1 MRNFLGV
8 RAKHKKYGVLAL
20 SVLLGLSVCS
30 SVFAAEQ
37 TGTTFNKGRIDGKP
51 ALFASSSDFKKY
63 NVWDSTTKTYT
74 FTKDSVLNVRS
85 ITGEAKPIN
94 VSAPGVT
101 LTLNSKDEYGIQSYC
116 GRSYKADH
124 NHKKVYDVNITA
136 KKIVINVDQTT
147 SSGGGKETFGIVC
160 GSDNTKYNI
169 PHSTVTVNG
178 DVDITVK
185 NKYYKD
191 PDATGE
197 VDPTFTNGIATV
209 HHGSVVVNGDA
220 KIHVRVPE
228 QAQESPN
235 RPPKFLS
242 HYYVN
247 GIFAGLN
254 YDEKKPGSKVTVSGD
269 VDIDVDGTGVHAGA
283 RSLITIG
290 GGGTIRTQKD
300 TPLPH
305 FALNAEEGTIHMN
318 VVRDSAGNVTS
329 AGTRTTKVYGN
340 IALLSREDG
349 KTTPG
354 NAPTTINLGL
364 TTADSV
370 LHGVVLDDF
379 KENDQTYKP
388 EKQAVREKTGLNLYL
403 QNGATWHNSSWG
415 TMLPARKWGGLTHD
429 FTGSKLRSLIG
440 GETPEKAGTIHQ
452 EDDRPISIE
461 NYSGYTNIMYKHDAA
476 NPSSIIGG
484 NIVIKKAAAN
494 SGITLRT
501 DNTGLNTDSKNPE
514 ERGKVDATL
523 GALAQKLYY
532 TAYQNGE
539 RNLKGQVEIA
549 EGLTSSSASLR
560 LEDVNYD
567 AATGQGKFIP
577 SAVTYGANETAI
589 MRGTKT
595 GLLAGA
601 LLWSGNNN
609 DLQRRMGELRLKS
622 TERGAWVKYFGGKS
636 SIEQPNIDM
645 NLTRHTVQVGYDRDV
660 RDWTVG
666 AAFDYGKMSA
676 NYTGGHADG
685 RMGSLALYGAQQRK
699 DGSYLDLIAH
709 IGRMHGNYTVSNSA
723 ATLSGT
729 EKAWGTSLSAEYG
742 KRIPQHGGF
751 YIEPSA
757 ELTFGRL
764 QDFDTVARGGGN
776 TLNVHQDAFNSVI
789 GRLNIGIGQET
800 KKSNLFARLGLSHE
814 FAGSFDT
821 QYQEEGYAPKTT
833 HVSLKET
840 WLSMELGGSVQLSD
854 SSYVYANYTR
864 TLNSDLNKQWRM
876 DAGVRFN
883 F

>member
-8 RAKHKKYGVLAL
+8 RMTHKKYGALTL

-37 TGTTFNKGRIDGKP
+37 TKTVFKDQINGTVYY
-51 ALFASSSDFKKY
+51 SSEYKRA
-63 NVWDSTTKTYT
+63 NVWDSASKTYK
-74 FTKDSVLNVRS
+74 FTKDSTINAKS
-85 ITGEAKPIN
+85 ITGASPIN
-94 VSAPGVT
+94 ISAPEVT
-101 LTLNSKDEYGIQSYC
+101 LTLNSKDQYGIQSYC
-116 GRSYKADH
+116 ERGFKADH
-124 NHKKVYDVNITA
+124 NYKKTNDITITA
-136 KKIVINVDQTT
+136 KKVVINVDQIAK
-147 SSGGGKETFGIVC
+147 SGSGKETFGIVC
-160 GSDNTKYNI
+160 GSDNTKYNV

-185 NKYYKD
+185 NKYYKA
-191 PDATGE
+191 PNGSGE
-197 VDPTFTNGIATV
+197 QDPTFTNGIATV
-209 HHGSVVVNGDA
+209 HHGNVVINGNA
-220 KIHVRVPE
+220 KVYVRVPE
-228 QAQESPN
+228 QDSPN

-254 YDEKKPGSKVTVSGD
+254 YDEDKPGSTVTIGGD
-269 VDIDVDGTGVHAGA
+269 VDVDVDGTGVHAGA

-290 GGGTIRTQKD
+290 GGGTIRTKQD

-318 VVRDSAGNVTS
+318 VVRDSAGNVTG

-340 IALLSREDG
+340 IALISREDG

-379 KENDQTYKP
+379 KEKDPTYKP

-403 QNGATWHNSSWG
+403 QNGATWHNSKWG
-415 TMLPARKWGGLTHD
+415 TLLTGKWGGRTHD
-429 FTGSKLRSLIG
+429 FTGSKLRALIG

-452 EDDRPISIE
+452 EDDHPISIE
-461 NYSGYTNIMYKHDAA
+461 NYSGYTNLMYKHDAA

-484 NIVIKKAAAN
+484 DIVIKKAAPN

-501 DNTGLNTDSKNPE
+501 DNAGLNPGSKNPE
-514 ERGKVDATL
+514 ERGKVEATL

-539 RNLKGQVEIA
+539 RNLKGQVGIA
-549 EGLTSSSASLR
+549 EGLTTSAATLR

-567 AATGQGKFIP
+567 AATGQGKFTP

-595 GLLAGA
+595 GLLTGA

-609 DLQRRMGELRLKS
+609 DLQRRMGELRLGS
-622 TERGAWVKYFGGKS
+622 TERGTWVKYFGGKS
-636 SIEQPNIDM
+636 SIDQPNIDM
-645 NLTRHTVQVGYDRDV
+645 DLTRHTVQVGYDRDV

-676 NYTGGHADG
+676 NYSGGHADG

-709 IGRMHGNYTVSNSA
+709 IGRMHGNYTASNTA
-723 ATLSGT
+723 VTLSGSQ
-729 EKAWGTSLSAEYG
+729 KAWGTSLSAEYG

-764 QDFDTVARGGGN
+764 QGFDTVARGDGN
-776 TLNVHQDAFNSVI
+776 TLNIHQDAFNSVV

-814 FAGSFDT
+814 FAGGFDT
-821 QYQEEGYAPKTT
+821 QYHEEGYAPKAT

-840 WLSMELGGSVQLSD
+840 WLNMELGGSVRLSD

-876 DAGVRFN
+876 DAGVRFS

>member
-8 RAKHKKYGVLAL
+8 RMTHKKYGALTL

-30 SVFAAEQ
+30 SAFAAEQ
-37 TGTTFNKGRIDGKP
+37 TKTVFKDQITGTVYFGSEYRK
-51 ALFASSSDFKKY
+51 A
-63 NVWDSTTKTYT
+63 NVWDSASKTYK
-74 FTKDSVLNVRS
+74 FTKDSTINAKS
-85 ITGEAKPIN
+85 ITGASPIN
-94 VSAPGVT
+94 ISAPGVT
-101 LTLNSKDEYGIQSYC
+101 LTLNSKDQYGIQSYC
-116 GRSYKADH
+116 ERGFKADH
-124 NHKKVYDVNITA
+124 NYKKTNDITITA
-136 KKIVINVDQTT
+136 KKVVINVDQIAK
-147 SSGGGKETFGIVC
+147 SGSGKETFGIVC
-160 GSDNTKYNI
+160 GSDNTKYNV

-185 NKYYKD
+185 NKYYKA
-191 PDATGE
+191 PNGSGE
-197 VDPTFTNGIATV
+197 QDPTFTNGIATV
-209 HHGSVVVNGDA
+209 HHGNIVVNGNA
-220 KIHVRVPE
+220 KVHVRVPE
-228 QAQESPN
+228 QEQDSPN

-254 YDEKKPGSKVTVSGD
+254 YDEDKPGSTVTIGGD
-269 VDIDVDGTGVHAGA
+269 VDVDVDGTGVHAGA

-290 GGGTIRTQKD
+290 GGGTIRTKQD

-318 VVRDSAGNVTS
+318 VVRDSAGNVTG

-340 IALLSREDG
+340 IALISREDG

-379 KENDQTYKP
+379 KENDPTYKP

-403 QNGATWHNSSWG
+403 QNGATWHNSKWG
-415 TMLPARKWGGLTHD
+415 TLPTGNWGGRTHD
-429 FTGSKLRSLIG
+429 FTGSKLRALIG

-452 EDDRPISIE
+452 EDDHPISIE
-461 NYSGYTNIMYKHDAA
+461 NYSGYTNLMYKHDAA

-484 NIVIKKAAAN
+484 DIVIKKAAPN

-501 DNTGLNTDSKNPE
+501 DNAGLNPGSKNPE
-514 ERGKVDATL
+514 ERGKVEATL

-539 RNLKGQVEIA
+539 RNLKGQVGIA
-549 EGLTSSSASLR
+549 EGLTTSAATLR

-567 AATGQGKFIP
+567 AATGQGKFTP

-595 GLLAGA
+595 GLLTGA

-609 DLQRRMGELRLKS
+609 DLQRRMGELRLGS

-636 SIEQPNIDM
+636 SIDQPNIDM
-645 NLTRHTVQVGYDRDV
+645 DLTRHTVQVGYDRDV

-676 NYTGGHADG
+676 NYSGGHADG

-723 ATLSGT
+723 TTLSGT

-764 QDFDTVARGGGN
+764 QGFDTVARGDGN
-776 TLNVHQDAFNSVI
+776 TLNIHQDAFNSVV

-814 FAGSFDT
+814 FAGGFDT
-821 QYQEEGYAPKTT
+821 QYHEEGYAPKAT

-840 WLSMELGGSVQLSD
+840 WLSMELGGSVRLSD

-876 DAGVRFN
+876 DAGVRFS

>member
-8 RAKHKKYGVLAL
+8 RAKHKKYGALAL

-30 SVFAAEQ
+30 SAFAQEQ
-37 TGTTFNKGRIDGKP
+37 TGTTFNKGRIDGR
-51 ALFASSSDFKKY
+51 LDFSSDFRKNK
-63 NVWDSTTKTYT
+63 VWDSSSKTYI
-74 FTKDSVLNVRS
+74 FTKDSELNVKS
-85 ITGEAKPIN
+85 ITGESNPIN

-116 GRSYKADH
+116 GRHFKADH
-124 NHKKVYDVNITA
+124 NYKKVNDITITA
-136 KKIVINVDQTT
+136 KKVVINIDHTAT
-147 SSGGGKETFGIVC
+147 SGAGKETFGIVSA
-160 GSDNTKYNI
+160 SDQAKN
-169 PHSTVTVNG
+169 STVAVNG
-178 DVDITVK
+178 DVDVAVK
-185 NKYYKD
+185 NKYYKA
-191 PDATGE
+191 PDGTGE

-209 HHGSVVVNGDA
+209 HHGSVVISGNA

-228 QAQESPN
+228 QMQESPN

-254 YDEKKPGSKVTVSGD
+254 YDADKPGSTVTVGGD

-300 TPLPH
+300 SPLPH

-318 VVRDSAGNVTS
+318 VVRDSTGKVTG

-340 IALLSREDG
+340 IALIDREESAS
-349 KTTPG
+349 TPG

-379 KENDQTYKP
+379 KEHGKNEP
-388 EKQAVREKTGLNLYL
+388 AKQAIREKTGLNLYL
-403 QNGATWHNSSWG
+403 QNGATWHNSSWSTLPSG
-415 TMLPARKWGGLTHD
+415 TWRGVTHD

-440 GETPEKAGTIHQ
+440 GESPERAGIIHQ
-452 EDDRPISIE
+452 EDDHPISIE

-476 NPSSIIGG
+476 SPSSIIGG

-523 GALAQKLYY
+523 SALAQKLYY

-539 RNLKGQVEIA
+539 RNLKGEVEIA

-709 IGRMHGNYTVSNSA
+709 IGRMHGNYTVSNAA

-764 QDFDTVARGGGN
+764 QGFDTVARGGGN

>member
-8 RAKHKKYGVLAL
+8 RMTHKKYGALTL

-30 SVFAAEQ
+30 SAFAAEQ
-37 TGTTFNKGRIDGKP
+37 TKTVFKDQINGTVYY
-51 ALFASSSDFKKY
+51 SSEYKRA
-63 NVWDSTTKTYT
+63 NVWDSASKTYK
-74 FTKDSVLNVRS
+74 FTKDSTINAKS
-85 ITGEAKPIN
+85 ITGASPIN
-94 VSAPGVT
+94 ISAPEVT
-101 LTLNSKDEYGIQSYC
+101 LTLNSKDQYGIQSYC
-116 GRSYKADH
+116 ERGFKADH
-124 NHKKVYDVNITA
+124 NYKKTNDITITA
-136 KKIVINVDQTT
+136 KKVVINVDQIAK
-147 SSGGGKETFGIVC
+147 SGSGKETFGIVC
-160 GSDNTKYNI
+160 GSDNTKYNV

-185 NKYYKD
+185 NKYYK
-191 PDATGE
+191 ATNGSGE
-197 VDPTFTNGIATV
+197 QDPTFTNGIATV
-209 HHGSVVVNGDA
+209 HHGNIVVNGNA
-220 KIHVRVPE
+220 KVHVRVPE
-228 QAQESPN
+228 QEQDSPN

-254 YDEKKPGSKVTVSGD
+254 YDEDKPGSTVTIGGD
-269 VDIDVDGTGVHAGA
+269 VDVDVDGTGVHAGA

-290 GGGTIRTQKD
+290 GGGTIRTKQD

-318 VVRDSAGNVTS
+318 VVRDSAGNVTG

-340 IALLSREDG
+340 IALISREDG

-379 KENDQTYKP
+379 KEKDTTYKP

-403 QNGATWHNSSWG
+403 QNGATWHNSKWG
-415 TMLPARKWGGLTHD
+415 TLLTGKWGGRTHD
-429 FTGSKLRSLIG
+429 FTGSKLRALIG

-461 NYSGYTNIMYKHDAA
+461 NYSGYTNLMYKHDAA

-484 NIVIKKAAAN
+484 DIVIKKAAPN

-501 DNTGLNTDSKNPE
+501 DNAGLDPGSKNPE
-514 ERGKVDATL
+514 ERGKVEATL

-539 RNLKGQVEIA
+539 RNLKGQVGIA
-549 EGLTSSSASLR
+549 EGLTTSAATLR

-567 AATGQGKFIP
+567 AATGQGKFTP
-577 SAVTYGANETAI
+577 SAVTYGANETTI

-609 DLQRRMGELRLKS
+609 DLQRRMGELRLGS

-636 SIEQPNIDM
+636 SIDQPNIDM
-645 NLTRHTVQVGYDRDV
+645 DLTRHTVQVGYDRDV

-676 NYTGGHADG
+676 NYSGGHADG

-709 IGRMHGNYTVSNSA
+709 IGRMHGNYTVSNA
-723 ATLSGT
+723 AVTLSGSQ
-729 EKAWGTSLSAEYG
+729 KAWGTSLSAEYG

-764 QDFDTVARGGGN
+764 QGFDTVARGGGN
-776 TLNVHQDAFNSVI
+776 TLNVHQDAFNSVV

-814 FAGSFDT
+814 FAGGFDT
-821 QYQEEGYAPKTT
+821 QYHEEGYAPKAT

-876 DAGVRFN
+876 DAGVRFS

>member
-8 RAKHKKYGVLAL
+8 RMTHKKYGALTL

-30 SVFAAEQ
+30 SAFAAEQ
-37 TGTTFNKGRIDGKP
+37 TKTVFKDQITGTVYFGSEYRK
-51 ALFASSSDFKKY
+51 A
-63 NVWDSTTKTYT
+63 NVWDSASKTYK
-74 FTKDSVLNVRS
+74 FTKDSTINARS
-85 ITGEAKPIN
+85 ITGASNPIN
-94 VSAPGVT
+94 ISAPGVT
-101 LTLNSKDEYGIQSYC
+101 LTLNSKDQYGIQSYC
-116 GRSYKADH
+116 ERGFKADH
-124 NHKKVYDVNITA
+124 NYKKTNDITITA
-136 KKIVINVDQTT
+136 KKVVINVDQIAK
-147 SSGGGKETFGIVC
+147 SGSGKETFGIVC
-160 GSDNTKYNI
+160 GSDNTKYNV

-185 NKYYKD
+185 NKYYKA
-191 PDATGE
+191 PNGSGE
-197 VDPTFTNGIATV
+197 QDPTFTNGIATV
-209 HHGSVVVNGDA
+209 HHGNIVVNGNA
-220 KIHVRVPE
+220 KVHVRVPE
-228 QAQESPN
+228 QEQDSPN

-254 YDEKKPGSKVTVSGD
+254 YDEDKPGSTVTIGGD
-269 VDIDVDGTGVHAGA
+269 VDVDVDGTGVHAGA

-290 GGGTIRTQKD
+290 GGGTIRTKQD

-318 VVRDSAGNVTS
+318 VVRDSAGNVTG

-340 IALLSREDG
+340 IALISREDG

-379 KENDQTYKP
+379 KEKDTTYKP

-403 QNGATWHNSSWG
+403 QNGATWHNSKWG
-415 TMLPARKWGGLTHD
+415 TLLTGKWGGRTHD
-429 FTGSKLRSLIG
+429 FTGSKLRALIG

-461 NYSGYTNIMYKHDAA
+461 NYSGYTNLIYKHDAA

-484 NIVIKKAAAN
+484 DIVIKKAAPN

-501 DNTGLNTDSKNPE
+501 DNAGLNPGSKNPE
-514 ERGKVDATL
+514 ERGKVEATL

-539 RNLKGQVEIA
+539 RNLKGQVGIA
-549 EGLTSSSASLR
+549 EGLTTSAAILR

-567 AATGQGKFIP
+567 AATGQGKFTP

-589 MRGTKT
+589 MRGAKT

-609 DLQRRMGELRLKS
+609 DLQRRMGELRLGS

-636 SIEQPNIDM
+636 SIDQPNIDM
-645 NLTRHTVQVGYDRDV
+645 DLTRHTVQVGYDRDV

-676 NYTGGHADG
+676 NYSGGHADG

-723 ATLSGT
+723 TTLSGSQ
-729 EKAWGTSLSAEYG
+729 KAWGTSLSAEYG

-764 QDFDTVARGGGN
+764 QGFDTVARGGGN
-776 TLNVHQDAFNSVI
+776 TLNIHQDAFNSVV

-814 FAGSFDT
+814 FAGGFDT
-821 QYQEEGYAPKTT
+821 QYHEEGYAPKAT

-840 WLSMELGGSVQLSD
+840 WLNMELGGSVRLSD

-876 DAGVRFN
+876 DAGVRFS

>member
-1 MRNFLGV
+1 MRNFLDV
-8 RAKHKKYGVLAL
+8 RMTHKKYGALTL
-20 SVLLGLSVCS
+20 SVLMGLSVCS
-30 SVFAAEQ
+30 SAFAAEQ
-37 TGTTFNKGRIDGKP
+37 TGTTFTKGRIDGKP
-51 ALFASSSDFKKY
+51 AFFSSSNDFKKY
-63 NVWDSTTKTYT
+63 NVWDSATKTYT
-74 FTKDSVLNVRS
+74 FTKDSVLNVKS
-85 ITGEAKPIN
+85 ITGEANPIN
-94 VSAPGVT
+94 VNAAGVT
-101 LTLNSKDEYGIQSYC
+101 LTLNSIDQYGIQSYC
-116 GRSYKADH
+116 GRGFKADPTAYP
-124 NHKKVYDVNITA
+124 KVFDVNITA
-136 KKIVINVDQTT
+136 NKIVLNVDRLNSTA
-147 SSGGGKETFGIVC
+147 SGNDAFGIAA
-160 GSDNTKYNI
+160 GAYQAEKRI
-169 PHSTVTVNG
+169 VTVNG
-178 DVDITVK
+178 DVEINLK
-185 NKYYKD
+185 NKFYQ
-191 PDATGE
+191 PANASNE
-197 VDPTFTNGIATV
+197 IEPTFTNGIAAV
-209 HHGSVVVNGDA
+209 HHGNVVISGNAKVN
-220 KIHVRVPE
+220 VRVPD
-228 QAQESPN
+228 QITESPHQ
-235 RPPKFLS
+235 PPEMLR
-242 HYYVN
+242 HYFVN

-254 YDEKKPGSKVTVSGD
+254 YDTDKPGGTVTIGGD
-269 VDIDVDGTGVHAGA
+269 ADVDVDGTGVHAGA
-283 RSLITIG
+283 RSRITIG
-290 GGGTIRTQKD
+290 GGGTIKIQKNEKNA
-300 TPLPH
+300 H
-305 FALNAEEGTIHMN
+305 FALNAEEGLISMN
-318 VVRDSAGNVTS
+318 VVHDSAGNVTG
-329 AGTRTTKVYGN
+329 AGTRTTKIYGN
-340 IALLSREDG
+340 IGLIDREESES
-349 KTTPG
+349 TPG

-370 LHGVVLDDF
+370 FHGIVFDDF
-379 KENDQTYKP
+379 KEHGKNEP
-388 EKQAVREKTGLNLYL
+388 EKRAIREKTGLNLYL
-403 QNGATWHNSSWG
+403 QNGATWHNSTWG
-415 TMLPARKWGGLTHD
+415 AMLPETPWRNVTHT
-429 FTGSKLRSLIG
+429 FSGSKLRALIG

-461 NYSGYTNIMYKHDAA
+461 NYSGYTNLMYKHDAA

-484 NIVIKKAAAN
+484 DIVIKKAAPN

-501 DNTGLNTDSKNPE
+501 DNAGLNPGSKNPE
-514 ERGKVDATL
+514 ERGKVEATL

-539 RNLKGQVEIA
+539 RNLKGQVGIA
-549 EGLTSSSASLR
+549 EGLTTSAAILR

-567 AATGQGKFIP
+567 AATGQGKFTP

-589 MRGTKT
+589 MRGAKT

-609 DLQRRMGELRLKS
+609 DLQRRMGELRLGS

-636 SIEQPNIDM
+636 SIDQPNIDM
-645 NLTRHTVQVGYDRDV
+645 DLTRHTVQVGYDRDV

-676 NYTGGHADG
+676 NYSGGHADG

-723 ATLSGT
+723 TTLSGSQ
-729 EKAWGTSLSAEYG
+729 KAWGTSLSAEYG

-764 QDFDTVARGGGN
+764 QGFDTVARGGGN
-776 TLNVHQDAFNSVI
+776 TLNIHQDAFNSVV

-814 FAGSFDT
+814 FAGGFDT
-821 QYQEEGYAPKTT
+821 QYHEEGYAPKAT

-840 WLSMELGGSVQLSD
+840 WLNMELGGSVRLSD

-876 DAGVRFN
+876 DAGVRFS

>member
-1 MRNFLGV
+1 M
-8 RAKHKKYGVLAL
+8 
-20 SVLLGLSVCS
+20 
-30 SVFAAEQ
+30 
-37 TGTTFNKGRIDGKP
+37 
-51 ALFASSSDFKKY
+51 
-63 NVWDSTTKTYT
+63 
-74 FTKDSVLNVRS
+74 
-85 ITGEAKPIN
+85 
-94 VSAPGVT
+94 
-101 LTLNSKDEYGIQSYC
+101 
-116 GRSYKADH
+116 
-124 NHKKVYDVNITA
+124 
-136 KKIVINVDQTT
+136 
-147 SSGGGKETFGIVC
+147 
-160 GSDNTKYNI
+160 
-169 PHSTVTVNG
+169 TVNG

-185 NKYYKD
+185 NKYYKA
-191 PDATGE
+191 PNGSGE
-197 VDPTFTNGIATV
+197 QDPTFTNGIATV
-209 HHGSVVVNGDA
+209 HHGNIVVNGNA
-220 KIHVRVPE
+220 KVYVRVPE
-228 QAQESPN
+228 QEQDSPN

-254 YDEKKPGSKVTVSGD
+254 YDEDKPGSTVTIGGD
-269 VDIDVDGTGVHAGA
+269 VDVDVDGTGVHAGA

-290 GGGTIRTQKD
+290 GGGTIRTKQD

-305 FALNAEEGTIHMN
+305 FALNAEEGIIHMN
-318 VVRDSAGNVTS
+318 VVRDSTGNVTG

-340 IALLSREDG
+340 IALISREDG

-379 KENDQTYKP
+379 KENDPTYKP

-403 QNGATWHNSSWG
+403 QNGATWHNSKWG
-415 TMLPARKWGGLTHD
+415 TLPTGNWGGRTHD
-429 FTGSKLRSLIG
+429 FTGSKLRALIG

-461 NYSGYTNIMYKHDAA
+461 NYSGYTNLMYKHDAA

-484 NIVIKKAAAN
+484 DIVIKKAAPN

-501 DNTGLNTDSKNPE
+501 DNAGLNPDSKNPE
-514 ERGKVDATL
+514 ERGKVEATL

-539 RNLKGQVEIA
+539 RNLKGQVGIA
-549 EGLTSSSASLR
+549 EGLTTSAATLR

-567 AATGQGKFIP
+567 AATGQGKFTP

-595 GLLAGA
+595 GLLTGA

-609 DLQRRMGELRLKS
+609 DLQRRMGELRLGS

-636 SIEQPNIDM
+636 SIDQPNIDM
-645 NLTRHTVQVGYDRDV
+645 DLTRHTVQVGYDRDV

-676 NYTGGHADG
+676 NYSGGHADG

-709 IGRMHGNYTVSNSA
+709 IGRMHGNYTASNA
-723 ATLSGT
+723 AVTLSGSQ
-729 EKAWGTSLSAEYG
+729 KAWGTSLSAEYG

-751 YIEPSA
+751 YVEPSA

-764 QDFDTVARGGGN
+764 QGFDTVARGGGN
-776 TLNVHQDAFNSVI
+776 TLNIHQDAFNSVV

-800 KKSNLFARLGLSHE
+800 EKSNLFARLGLSHE
-814 FAGSFDT
+814 FAGGFDT
-821 QYQEEGYAPKTT
+821 QYHEEGYAPKAT

-840 WLSMELGGSVQLSD
+840 WLSMELGGSVRLSD

-876 DAGVRFN
+876 DAGVRFS

>member
-8 RAKHKKYGVLAL
+8 RMTHKKYGALTL

-30 SVFAAEQ
+30 SAFAAEQ
-37 TGTTFNKGRIDGKP
+37 TKTVFKDQITGTVYFGSEYRK
-51 ALFASSSDFKKY
+51 A
-63 NVWDSTTKTYT
+63 NVWDSASKTYK
-74 FTKDSVLNVRS
+74 FTKDSTINARS
-85 ITGEAKPIN
+85 ITGASNPIN
-94 VSAPGVT
+94 ISAPGVT
-101 LTLNSKDEYGIQSYC
+101 LTLNSKDQYGIQSYC
-116 GRSYKADH
+116 ERGFKADH
-124 NHKKVYDVNITA
+124 NYKKTNDITITA
-136 KKIVINVDQTT
+136 KKVVINVDQIAK
-147 SSGGGKETFGIVC
+147 SGSGKETFGIVC
-160 GSDNTKYNI
+160 GSDNTKYNV

-185 NKYYKD
+185 NKYYKA
-191 PDATGE
+191 PNGSGE
-197 VDPTFTNGIATV
+197 QDPTFTNGIATV
-209 HHGSVVVNGDA
+209 HHGNIVVNGNA
-220 KIHVRVPE
+220 KVYVRVPE
-228 QAQESPN
+228 QEQDSPN

-254 YDEKKPGSKVTVSGD
+254 YDEDKPGSTVTIGGD
-269 VDIDVDGTGVHAGA
+269 VDVDVDGTGVHAGA

-290 GGGTIRTQKD
+290 GGGTIRTKQD

-318 VVRDSAGNVTS
+318 VVRDSTGNVTG

-340 IALLSREDG
+340 IALISREDG

-379 KENDQTYKP
+379 KENDPTYKP

-403 QNGATWHNSSWG
+403 QNGATWHNSKWG
-415 TMLPARKWGGLTHD
+415 TLPTGNWGGRTHD
-429 FTGSKLRSLIG
+429 FTGSKLRALIG

-461 NYSGYTNIMYKHDAA
+461 NYSGYTNLMYKHDAA

-484 NIVIKKAAAN
+484 DIVIKKAAPN

-501 DNTGLNTDSKNPE
+501 DNAGLNPGSKNPE
-514 ERGKVDATL
+514 ERGKVEATL

-539 RNLKGQVEIA
+539 RNLKGQVGIA
-549 EGLTSSSASLR
+549 EGLTTSAATLR

-567 AATGQGKFIP
+567 AATGQGKFTP

-589 MRGTKT
+589 MRGAKT

-609 DLQRRMGELRLKS
+609 DLQRRMGELRLGS

-636 SIEQPNIDM
+636 SIDQPNIDM
-645 NLTRHTVQVGYDRDV
+645 DLTRHTVQVGYDRDV

-666 AAFDYGKMSA
+666 AAFDYGRMSA
-676 NYTGGHADG
+676 NYSGGHADG

-723 ATLSGT
+723 TTLSGSQ
-729 EKAWGTSLSAEYG
+729 KAWGTSLSAEYG

-764 QDFDTVARGGGN
+764 QGFDTVARGDGN
-776 TLNVHQDAFNSVI
+776 TLNIHQDAFNSVV

-814 FAGSFDT
+814 FAGGFDT
-821 QYQEEGYAPKTT
+821 QYHEEGYAPKAT

-840 WLSMELGGSVQLSD
+840 WLNMELGGSVQLSD

-876 DAGVRFN
+876 DAGVRFS

>member
-8 RAKHKKYGVLAL
+8 RMTHKKYGALTL

-30 SVFAAEQ
+30 SAFAAEQ
-37 TGTTFNKGRIDGKP
+37 TKTVFKDQINGTVYY
-51 ALFASSSDFKKY
+51 SSEYKRA
-63 NVWDSTTKTYT
+63 NVWDSASKTYK
-74 FTKDSVLNVRS
+74 FTKDSTINAKS
-85 ITGEAKPIN
+85 ITGASPIN
-94 VSAPGVT
+94 ISAPEVT
-101 LTLNSKDEYGIQSYC
+101 LTLNSKDQYGIQSYC
-116 GRSYKADH
+116 ERGFKADH
-124 NHKKVYDVNITA
+124 NYKKTNDITITA
-136 KKIVINVDQTT
+136 KKVVINVDQIAK
-147 SSGGGKETFGIVC
+147 SGSGKETFGIVC
-160 GSDNTKYNI
+160 GSDNTKYNV

-185 NKYYKD
+185 NKYYKA
-191 PDATGE
+191 PNGSGE
-197 VDPTFTNGIATV
+197 QDPTFTNGIATV
-209 HHGSVVVNGDA
+209 HHGNIVISGNA
-220 KIHVRVPE
+220 KVYVRVPE
-228 QAQESPN
+228 QEQDSPN

-254 YDEKKPGSKVTVSGD
+254 YDEDKPGSTVTIGGD
-269 VDIDVDGTGVHAGA
+269 VDVDVDGTGVHAGA

-290 GGGTIRTQKD
+290 GGGTIRTKQD

-318 VVRDSAGNVTS
+318 VVRDSTGNVTG

-340 IALLSREDG
+340 IALISREDG

-379 KENDQTYKP
+379 KENDPTYKP

-403 QNGATWHNSSWG
+403 QNGATWHNSKWG
-415 TMLPARKWGGLTHD
+415 TLPTGNWGGRTHD
-429 FTGSKLRSLIG
+429 FTGSKLRALIG

-461 NYSGYTNIMYKHDAA
+461 NYSGYTNLMYKHDAA

-484 NIVIKKAAAN
+484 DIVIKKAAPN

-501 DNTGLNTDSKNPE
+501 DNAGLNPGSKNPE
-514 ERGKVDATL
+514 ERGKVEATL

-539 RNLKGQVEIA
+539 RNLKGQVGIA
-549 EGLTSSSASLR
+549 EGLTTSAATLR

-567 AATGQGKFIP
+567 AATGQGKFTP

-589 MRGTKT
+589 MRGAKT

-609 DLQRRMGELRLKS
+609 DLQRRMGELRLGS

-636 SIEQPNIDM
+636 SIDQPNIDM
-645 NLTRHTVQVGYDRDV
+645 DLTRHTVQVGYDRDV

-666 AAFDYGKMSA
+666 AAFDYGRMSA
-676 NYTGGHADG
+676 NYSGGHADG

-709 IGRMHGNYTVSNSA
+709 IGRMHGNYTVSNTA
-723 ATLSGT
+723 VTLSGSQ
-729 EKAWGTSLSAEYG
+729 KAWGTSLSAEYG

-764 QDFDTVARGGGN
+764 QGFDTVARGDGN
-776 TLNVHQDAFNSVI
+776 TLNIHQDAFNSVV

-814 FAGSFDT
+814 FAGDFDT
-821 QYQEEGYAPKTT
+821 QYHEEGYAPKAT

-840 WLSMELGGSVQLSD
+840 WLNMELGGSVRLSD

-876 DAGVRFN
+876 DAGVRFS

>member
-8 RAKHKKYGVLAL
+8 RMTHKKYGALTL

-30 SVFAAEQ
+30 SAFAAEQ
-37 TGTTFNKGRIDGKP
+37 TKTVFKDQINGTVYY
-51 ALFASSSDFKKY
+51 SSEYKRA
-63 NVWDSTTKTYT
+63 NVWDSASKTYK
-74 FTKDSVLNVRS
+74 FTKDSTINAKS
-85 ITGEAKPIN
+85 ITGASPIN
-94 VSAPGVT
+94 ISAPGVT
-101 LTLNSKDEYGIQSYC
+101 LTLNSKDQYGIQSYC
-116 GRSYKADH
+116 ERGFKADH
-124 NHKKVYDVNITA
+124 NYKKTNDITITA
-136 KKIVINVDQTT
+136 KKVVINVDQIAK
-147 SSGGGKETFGIVC
+147 SGSGKETFGIVC
-160 GSDNTKYNI
+160 GSDNTKYNV

-185 NKYYKD
+185 NKYYKA
-191 PDATGE
+191 PNGSGE
-197 VDPTFTNGIATV
+197 QDPTFTNGIATV
-209 HHGSVVVNGDA
+209 HHGNIVVNGNA
-220 KIHVRVPE
+220 KVHVRVPE
-228 QAQESPN
+228 QEQDSPN

-254 YDEKKPGSKVTVSGD
+254 YDEDKPGSTVTIGGD
-269 VDIDVDGTGVHAGA
+269 VDVDVDGTGVHAGA

-290 GGGTIRTQKD
+290 GGGTIRTKQD

-318 VVRDSAGNVTS
+318 VVRDSTGNVTG

-340 IALLSREDG
+340 IALISREDG

-379 KENDQTYKP
+379 KENDPTYKP

-403 QNGATWHNSSWG
+403 QNGATWHNSKWG
-415 TMLPARKWGGLTHD
+415 TLPTGNWGGRTHD
-429 FTGSKLRSLIG
+429 FTGSKLRALIG

-461 NYSGYTNIMYKHDAA
+461 NYSGYTNLMYKHDAA

-484 NIVIKKAAAN
+484 DIVIKKAAPN

-501 DNTGLNTDSKNPE
+501 DNAGLNPGSKNPE
-514 ERGKVDATL
+514 ERGKVEATL

-539 RNLKGQVEIA
+539 RNLKGQVGIA
-549 EGLTSSSASLR
+549 EGLTTSAVTLR

-567 AATGQGKFIP
+567 AATGQGKFTP

-589 MRGTKT
+589 MRGAKT
-595 GLLAGA
+595 GLLTGA

-609 DLQRRMGELRLKS
+609 DLQRRMGELRLGS

-636 SIEQPNIDM
+636 SIDQPNIDM
-645 NLTRHTVQVGYDRDV
+645 DLTRHTVQVGYDRDV

-676 NYTGGHADG
+676 NYSGGHADG

-709 IGRMHGNYTVSNSA
+709 IGRMHGNYTASNA
-723 ATLSGT
+723 AVTLSGSQ
-729 EKAWGTSLSAEYG
+729 KAWGTSLSAEYG
-742 KRIPQHGGF
+742 KRIPQHDGF

-764 QDFDTVARGGGN
+764 QGFDTVARGGGN
-776 TLNVHQDAFNSVI
+776 TLNIHQDAFNSVV

-814 FAGSFDT
+814 FAGGFDT
-821 QYQEEGYAPKTT
+821 QYHEEGYAPKAT

-840 WLSMELGGSVQLSD
+840 WLSMELGGSVRLSD

-876 DAGVRFN
+876 DAGVRFS

>member
-8 RAKHKKYGVLAL
+8 RAKHKKYGALAL

-136 KKIVINVDQTT
+136 KKVVINVDQTT

-329 AGTRTTKVYGN
+329 AGTRTAKVYGN

-370 LHGVVLDDF
+370 LHGIVLDDF

-403 QNGATWHNSSWG
+403 QNGA
-415 TMLPARKWGGLTHD
+415 
-429 FTGSKLRSLIG
+429 
-440 GETPEKAGTIHQ
+440 
-452 EDDRPISIE
+452 
-461 NYSGYTNIMYKHDAA
+461 
-476 NPSSIIGG
+476 
-484 NIVIKKAAAN
+484 V
-494 SGITLRT
+494 
-501 DNTGLNTDSKNPE
+501 
-514 ERGKVDATL
+514 
-523 GALAQKLYY
+523 
-532 TAYQNGE
+532 
-539 RNLKGQVEIA
+539 
-549 EGLTSSSASLR
+549 
-560 LEDVNYD
+560 
-567 AATGQGKFIP
+567 
-577 SAVTYGANETAI
+577 
-589 MRGTKT
+589 
-595 GLLAGA
+595 
-601 LLWSGNNN
+601 
-609 DLQRRMGELRLKS
+609 
-622 TERGAWVKYFGGKS
+622 
-636 SIEQPNIDM
+636 
-645 NLTRHTVQVGYDRDV
+645 
-660 RDWTVG
+660 
-666 AAFDYGKMSA
+666 
-676 NYTGGHADG
+676 
-685 RMGSLALYGAQQRK
+685 
-699 DGSYLDLIAH
+699 
-709 IGRMHGNYTVSNSA
+709 
-723 ATLSGT
+723 
-729 EKAWGTSLSAEYG
+729 
-742 KRIPQHGGF
+742 
-751 YIEPSA
+751 
-757 ELTFGRL
+757 
-764 QDFDTVARGGGN
+764 
-776 TLNVHQDAFNSVI
+776 
-789 GRLNIGIGQET
+789 
-800 KKSNLFARLGLSHE
+800 
-814 FAGSFDT
+814 
-821 QYQEEGYAPKTT
+821 
-833 HVSLKET
+833 
-840 WLSMELGGSVQLSD
+840 
-854 SSYVYANYTR
+854 
-864 TLNSDLNKQWRM
+864 
-876 DAGVRFN
+876 
-883 F
+883 

>member
-8 RAKHKKYGVLAL
+8 RMTHKKYGALTL

-30 SVFAAEQ
+30 SAFAAEQ
-37 TGTTFNKGRIDGKP
+37 TKTVFKDQITGTVYFGSEYRK
-51 ALFASSSDFKKY
+51 A
-63 NVWDSTTKTYT
+63 NVWDSASKTYK
-74 FTKDSVLNVRS
+74 FTKDSTINARS
-85 ITGEAKPIN
+85 ITGASNPIN
-94 VSAPGVT
+94 ISAPGVT
-101 LTLNSKDEYGIQSYC
+101 LTLNSKDQYGIQSYC
-116 GRSYKADH
+116 ERGFKADH
-124 NHKKVYDVNITA
+124 NYKKTNDITITA
-136 KKIVINVDQTT
+136 KKVVINVDQIAK
-147 SSGGGKETFGIVC
+147 SGSGKETFGIVC
-160 GSDNTKYNI
+160 GSDNTKYNV

-185 NKYYKD
+185 NKYYKA
-191 PDATGE
+191 PNGSGE
-197 VDPTFTNGIATV
+197 QDPTFTNGIATV
-209 HHGSVVVNGDA
+209 HHGNIVVNGNA
-220 KIHVRVPE
+220 KVHVRVPE
-228 QAQESPN
+228 QEQDSPN

-254 YDEKKPGSKVTVSGD
+254 YDEDKPGSTVTIGGD
-269 VDIDVDGTGVHAGA
+269 VDVDVDGTGVHAGA

-290 GGGTIRTQKD
+290 GGGTIRTKQD

-318 VVRDSAGNVTS
+318 VVRDSTGNVTG

-340 IALLSREDG
+340 IALISREDG

-379 KENDQTYKP
+379 KENDPTYKP

-403 QNGATWHNSSWG
+403 QNGATWHNSKWG
-415 TMLPARKWGGLTHD
+415 TLPTGNWGGRTHD
-429 FTGSKLRSLIG
+429 FTGSKLRALIG

-452 EDDRPISIE
+452 EDDRPILIE
-461 NYSGYTNIMYKHDAA
+461 NYSGYTNLMYKHDAT

-484 NIVIKKAAAN
+484 DIVIKKAAPN

-501 DNTGLNTDSKNPE
+501 DNAGLNPGSKNPE
-514 ERGKVDATL
+514 ERGKVEATL

-539 RNLKGQVEIA
+539 RNLKGQVGIA
-549 EGLTSSSASLR
+549 EGLTTSAATLR

-567 AATGQGKFIP
+567 AATGQGKFTP

-609 DLQRRMGELRLKS
+609 DLQRRMGELRLRS

-636 SIEQPNIDM
+636 SIDQPNIDM
-645 NLTRHTVQVGYDRDV
+645 DLTRHTVQVGYDRDV

-676 NYTGGHADG
+676 NYSGGHADG

-709 IGRMHGNYTVSNSA
+709 IGRMHGNYTASNTA
-723 ATLSGT
+723 VTLSGSQ
-729 EKAWGTSLSAEYG
+729 KAWGTSLSAEYG

-764 QDFDTVARGGGN
+764 QGFDTVARGGGN
-776 TLNVHQDAFNSVI
+776 TLNIHQDAFNSVV

-814 FAGSFDT
+814 FAGGFDT
-821 QYQEEGYAPKTT
+821 QYHEEGYAPKAT

-840 WLSMELGGSVQLSD
+840 WLNMELGGSVRLSD

-876 DAGVRFN
+876 DAGVRFS

>member
-8 RAKHKKYGVLAL
+8 RMTHKKYGALTL

-30 SVFAAEQ
+30 SAVAAEQ
-37 TGTTFNKGRIDGKP
+37 TKTVFKDQITGTVYFG
-51 ALFASSSDFKKY
+51 SEYKKA
-63 NVWDSTTKTYT
+63 NVWDSASKTYK
-74 FTKDSVLNVRS
+74 FTKDSTINAKS
-85 ITGEAKPIN
+85 ITGASPIN
-94 VSAPGVT
+94 ISAPGVT
-101 LTLNSKDEYGIQSYC
+101 LTLNSKDQYGIQSYC
-116 GRSYKADH
+116 ERGFKADH
-124 NHKKVYDVNITA
+124 NYKKTNDITITA
-136 KKIVINVDQTT
+136 KKVVINVDQIAK
-147 SSGGGKETFGIVC
+147 SGSGKETFGIVC
-160 GSDNTKYNI
+160 GSDNTKYNV

-185 NKYYKD
+185 NKYYKA
-191 PDATGE
+191 PNGSGE
-197 VDPTFTNGIATV
+197 QDPTFTNGIATV
-209 HHGSVVVNGDA
+209 HHGNVVISGNA
-220 KIHVRVPE
+220 KVHVRVPE
-228 QAQESPN
+228 QEQDSPN

-254 YDEKKPGSKVTVSGD
+254 YDEDKPGSTVTIGGD
-269 VDIDVDGTGVHAGA
+269 VDVDVDGTGVHAGA

-290 GGGTIRTQKD
+290 GGGTIRTKQD

-318 VVRDSAGNVTS
+318 VVRDSTGNVTG
-329 AGTRTTKVYGN
+329 AGTRTTNVYGN
-340 IALLSREDG
+340 IALISREDG

-379 KENDQTYKP
+379 KENDPTYKP

-403 QNGATWHNSSWG
+403 QNGATWHNSKWG
-415 TMLPARKWGGLTHD
+415 TLPTGNWGGRTHD
-429 FTGSKLRSLIG
+429 FTGSKLRALIG

-461 NYSGYTNIMYKHDAA
+461 NYSGYTNLMYKHDAA

-484 NIVIKKAAAN
+484 DIVIKKAAPN

-501 DNTGLNTDSKNPE
+501 DNAGLNPGSKNPE
-514 ERGKVDATL
+514 ERGKVEATL

-539 RNLKGQVEIA
+539 RNLKGQVGIA
-549 EGLTSSSASLR
+549 EGLTTSAATLR

-567 AATGQGKFIP
+567 AATGQGKFTP

-609 DLQRRMGELRLKS
+609 DLQRRMGELRLGS

-636 SIEQPNIDM
+636 SIDQPNIDM
-645 NLTRHTVQVGYDRDV
+645 DLTRHTVQVGYDRDV

-709 IGRMHGNYTVSNSA
+709 IGRMHGNYTVSNA
-723 ATLSGT
+723 AVTLSGSQ
-729 EKAWGTSLSAEYG
+729 KAWGTSLSAEYG

-764 QDFDTVARGGGN
+764 QGFDTVARGDGN
-776 TLNVHQDAFNSVI
+776 TLNIHQDAFNSVV

-814 FAGSFDT
+814 FAGGFDT
-821 QYQEEGYAPKTT
+821 QYHEEGYAPKAT

-876 DAGVRFN
+876 DAGVRFS

>member
-8 RAKHKKYGVLAL
+8 RMTHKKYGALTL

-30 SVFAAEQ
+30 SAFAAEQ
-37 TGTTFNKGRIDGKP
+37 TKTVFKDQITGTVYFGSEYRK
-51 ALFASSSDFKKY
+51 A
-63 NVWDSTTKTYT
+63 NVWDSASKTYK
-74 FTKDSVLNVRS
+74 FTKDSTINARS
-85 ITGEAKPIN
+85 ITGASNPIN
-94 VSAPGVT
+94 ISAPGVT
-101 LTLNSKDEYGIQSYC
+101 LTLNSKDQYGIQSYC
-116 GRSYKADH
+116 ERGFKADH
-124 NHKKVYDVNITA
+124 NYKKTNDITITA
-136 KKIVINVDQTT
+136 KKVVINVDQIAK
-147 SSGGGKETFGIVC
+147 SGSGKETFGIVC
-160 GSDNTKYNI
+160 GSDNTKYNV

-185 NKYYKD
+185 NKYYKA
-191 PDATGE
+191 PNGSGE
-197 VDPTFTNGIATV
+197 QDPTFTNGIATV
-209 HHGSVVVNGDA
+209 HHGNIVVNGNA
-220 KIHVRVPE
+220 KVHVRVPE
-228 QAQESPN
+228 QEQDSPN

-254 YDEKKPGSKVTVSGD
+254 YDEDKPGSTVTIGGD
-269 VDIDVDGTGVHAGA
+269 VDVDVDGTGVHAGA

-290 GGGTIRTQKD
+290 GGGTIRTKQD

-318 VVRDSAGNVTS
+318 VVRDSTGNVTG

-340 IALLSREDG
+340 IALISREDG

-379 KENDQTYKP
+379 KEKDPTYKP
-388 EKQAVREKTGLNLYL
+388 EKQPVREKTGLNLYL
-403 QNGATWHNSSWG
+403 QNGATWHNSKWG
-415 TMLPARKWGGLTHD
+415 TLPTGNWGGRTHD
-429 FTGSKLRSLIG
+429 FTGSKLRALIG

-461 NYSGYTNIMYKHDAA
+461 NYSGYTNLMYKHDAA

-484 NIVIKKAAAN
+484 DIVIKKAAPN

-501 DNTGLNTDSKNPE
+501 DNAGLNPDSKNPE
-514 ERGKVDATL
+514 ERGKVEATL

-539 RNLKGQVEIA
+539 RNLKGQVGIA
-549 EGLTSSSASLR
+549 EGLTTSAAILR

-567 AATGQGKFIP
+567 AATGQGKFTP

-595 GLLAGA
+595 GLLAGV

-609 DLQRRMGELRLKS
+609 DLQRRMGELRLGS

-636 SIEQPNIDM
+636 SIDQPNIDM
-645 NLTRHTVQVGYDRDV
+645 DLTRHTVQVGYDRDV

-676 NYTGGHADG
+676 NYSGGHADG

-709 IGRMHGNYTVSNSA
+709 IGRMHGNYTASNA
-723 ATLSGT
+723 AVTLSGSQ
-729 EKAWGTSLSAEYG
+729 KAWGTSLSAEYG

-751 YIEPSA
+751 YVEPSA

-764 QDFDTVARGGGN
+764 QGFDTVARGGGN
-776 TLNVHQDAFNSVI
+776 TLNIHQDAFNSVV

-814 FAGSFDT
+814 FAGGFDT
-821 QYQEEGYAPKTT
+821 QYHEEGYAPKAT

-840 WLSMELGGSVQLSD
+840 WLNMELGGSVRLSD

-876 DAGVRFN
+876 DAGVRFS

>member
-1 MRNFLGV
+1 MRNFLDV
-8 RAKHKKYGVLAL
+8 RMTHKKYGALTL

-30 SVFAAEQ
+30 SAVAAEQ
-37 TGTTFNKGRIDGKP
+37 TKTVFKDQITGTVYFNGEYKR
-51 ALFASSSDFKKY
+51 A
-63 NVWDSTTKTYT
+63 NVWDSASKTYK
-74 FTKDSVLNVRS
+74 FTKDSTINAKS
-85 ITGEAKPIN
+85 ITGEKNPIN
-94 VSAPGVT
+94 ISAPGVT
-101 LTLNSKDEYGIQSYC
+101 LTLNSKDQYGIQSYC
-116 GRSYKADH
+116 GRHFRADH
-124 NHKKVYDVNITA
+124 NYKKVKDITITA
-136 KKIVINVDQTT
+136 KKVVINIDHT
-147 SSGGGKETFGIVC
+147 SASGAGNETFGIVSA
-160 GSDNTKYNI
+160 SDQTKN
-169 PHSTVTVNG
+169 STVTVNG
-178 DVDITVK
+178 DVDVNVK
-185 NKYYKD
+185 NKYYKA
-191 PDATGE
+191 PDGSGE
-197 VDPTFTNGIATV
+197 VDPTFTNGIATT
-209 HHGSVVVNGDA
+209 HHGNVVINGNA

-228 QAQESPN
+228 QEQDSPN

-254 YDEKKPGSKVTVSGD
+254 YDADKPGSKVTVSGD
-269 VDIDVDGTGVHAGA
+269 VDVDVDGTGVHAGA

-290 GGGTIRTQKD
+290 GGGTIRTKQD

-318 VVRDSAGNVTS
+318 VVRDSAGNVTG
-329 AGTRTTKVYGN
+329 AGTRTSKVYGN
-340 IALLSREDG
+340 IALISREDG

-379 KENDQTYKP
+379 KEKDPTYKP

-403 QNGATWHNSSWG
+403 QNGATWHNSKWG
-415 TMLPARKWGGLTHD
+415 TLPTGNWGGRTHD
-429 FTGSKLRSLIG
+429 FTGSKLRALIG

-461 NYSGYTNIMYKHDAA
+461 NYSGYTNLMYKHDAA

-484 NIVIKKAAAN
+484 DIVIKKAAPN

-501 DNTGLNTDSKNPE
+501 DNAGLNPGSKNPE
-514 ERGKVDATL
+514 ERGKVEATL

-539 RNLKGQVEIA
+539 RNLKGQVGIA
-549 EGLTSSSASLR
+549 EGLTTSAATLR

-567 AATGQGKFIP
+567 AATGQGKFTP

-595 GLLAGA
+595 GLLTGA

-609 DLQRRMGELRLKS
+609 DLQRRMGELRLGS

-636 SIEQPNIDM
+636 SIDQPNIDM
-645 NLTRHTVQVGYDRDV
+645 DLTRHTVQVGYDRDV

-676 NYTGGHADG
+676 NYSGGHADG

-709 IGRMHGNYTVSNSA
+709 IGRMHGNYTASNA
-723 ATLSGT
+723 AVTLSGSQ
-729 EKAWGTSLSAEYG
+729 KAWGTSLSAEYG

-764 QDFDTVARGGGN
+764 QGFDTVARGDGN
-776 TLNVHQDAFNSVI
+776 TLNIHQDAFNSVV

-814 FAGSFDT
+814 FAGGFDT
-821 QYQEEGYAPKTT
+821 QYHEEGYAPKAT

-840 WLSMELGGSVQLSD
+840 WLNMELGGSVRLSD

-876 DAGVRFN
+876 DAGVRFS

>member
-1 MRNFLGV
+1 MQDFLRMRQ
-8 RAKHKKYGVLAL
+8 KHRKYGVLAL
-20 SVLLGLSVCS
+20 GLLLGLSICS
-30 SVFAAEQ
+30 SAFAQEQ
-37 TGTTFNKGRIDGKP
+37 TGTTFNKGRIDGR
-51 ALFASSSDFKKY
+51 LDFSSDFRKNK
-63 NVWDSTTKTYT
+63 VWDSSSKTYI
-74 FTKDSVLNVRS
+74 FTKDSELNVKS
-85 ITGEAKPIN
+85 ITGESNPIN

-116 GRSYKADH
+116 GRHFKADH
-124 NHKKVYDVNITA
+124 NYKKVNDITITA
-136 KKIVINVDQTT
+136 KKVVINIDHTGT
-147 SSGGGKETFGIVC
+147 SGAGKETFGIVSA
-160 GSDNTKYNI
+160 SDQAKN
-169 PHSTVTVNG
+169 STVAVNG
-178 DVDITVK
+178 DADVAVK
-185 NKYYKD
+185 NKYYKA
-191 PDATGE
+191 PDGTGE

-209 HHGSVVVNGDA
+209 HHGSVVISGNA

-228 QAQESPN
+228 QMQESPN

-254 YDEKKPGSKVTVSGD
+254 YDADKPGSTVTVGGD

-300 TPLPH
+300 SPLPH

-318 VVRDSAGNVTS
+318 VVRDSTGKVTG

-340 IALLSREDG
+340 IALIDREESAS
-349 KTTPG
+349 TPG

-364 TTADSV
+364 ATADSV

-379 KENDQTYKP
+379 KEHGKNEP
-388 EKQAVREKTGLNLYL
+388 AKQAIREKTGLNLYL
-403 QNGATWHNSSWG
+403 QNGATWHNSSWSTLPSG
-415 TMLPARKWGGLTHD
+415 TWRGVTHD

-440 GETPEKAGTIHQ
+440 GESPERAGIIHQ
-452 EDDRPISIE
+452 EDDHPISIE

-484 NIVIKKAAAN
+484 DIVIKKAAAN

-501 DNTGLNTDSKNPE
+501 DHAGLNPDSKNPE
-514 ERGKVDATL
+514 ERGKVEATL

-560 LEDVNYD
+560 LEDVSYD
-567 AATGQGKFIP
+567 AATGQGKFTA
-577 SAVTYGANETAI
+577 SAVNYGVNETAI

-595 GLLAGA
+595 ALLAGA

-609 DLQRRMGELRLKS
+609 DLQRRMGELRLKT

-645 NLTRHTVQVGYDRDV
+645 DLTRHTVQVGYDRDI

-676 NYTGGHADG
+676 NFTGGHADG
-685 RMGSLALYGAQQRK
+685 RMGSLAVYGAQQRK

-709 IGRMHGNYTVSNSA
+709 IGRVRGSYTVSNSTA
-723 ATLSGT
+723 ALSGSQ
-729 EKAWGTSLSAEYG
+729 KAWGTSLSAEYG

-764 QDFDTVARGGGN
+764 QAFDTAARGGGN

-814 FAGSFDT
+814 FAGSLDT
-821 QYQEEGYAPKTT
+821 QYREEGYAPKTT

-840 WLSMELGGSVQLSD
+840 WLSMEIGGSVQLSD
-854 SSYVYANYTR
+854 STYVYANYTR
-864 TLNSDLNKQWRM
+864 TLNSDLNKQWRA
-876 DAGVRFN
+876 DAGLRISF
-883 F
+883 

>member
-8 RAKHKKYGVLAL
+8 RMTHKKYGALTL

-30 SVFAAEQ
+30 SAFAAEQ
-37 TGTTFNKGRIDGKP
+37 TKTVFKDQINGTVYY
-51 ALFASSSDFKKY
+51 SSEYKRA
-63 NVWDSTTKTYT
+63 NVWDSASKTYK
-74 FTKDSVLNVRS
+74 FTKDSTINAKS
-85 ITGEAKPIN
+85 ITGASPIN
-94 VSAPGVT
+94 ISAPGVT
-101 LTLNSKDEYGIQSYC
+101 LTLNSKDEYGIQSYY
-116 GRSYKADH
+116 GRSFRADH
-124 NHKKVYDVNITA
+124 NYKKTNDITITA
-136 KKIVINVDQTT
+136 KKVVINVDQIAK
-147 SSGGGKETFGIVC
+147 SGSGKETFGIVC
-160 GSDNTKYNI
+160 GSDNTKYNV

-185 NKYYKD
+185 NKYYKA
-191 PDATGE
+191 PDGSGE
-197 VDPTFTNGIATV
+197 QDPTFTNGIATV
-209 HHGSVVVNGDA
+209 HHGNIVVNGNA
-220 KIHVRVPE
+220 KVHVRVPE
-228 QAQESPN
+228 QEQDSPN

-254 YDEKKPGSKVTVSGD
+254 YDEDKPGSTVTIGGD
-269 VDIDVDGTGVHAGA
+269 VDVDVDGTGVHAGA

-290 GGGTIRTQKD
+290 GGGTIRTKQD

-318 VVRDSAGNVTS
+318 VVRDSAGNVTG

-340 IALLSREDG
+340 IALISREDG

-379 KENDQTYKP
+379 KENDPTYKP

-403 QNGATWHNSSWG
+403 QNGATWHNSKWG
-415 TMLPARKWGGLTHD
+415 TLPTGNWGGRTHD
-429 FTGSKLRSLIG
+429 FTGSKLRALIG

-461 NYSGYTNIMYKHDAA
+461 NYSGYTNLMYKHDAA

-484 NIVIKKAAAN
+484 DIVIKKAAPN

-501 DNTGLNTDSKNPE
+501 DNAGLNPGSKNPE
-514 ERGKVDATL
+514 ERGKVEATL

-539 RNLKGQVEIA
+539 RNLKGQVGIA
-549 EGLTSSSASLR
+549 EGLTTSAATLR

-567 AATGQGKFIP
+567 AATGQGKFTP

-595 GLLAGA
+595 GLLTGA

-609 DLQRRMGELRLKS
+609 DLQRRMGELRLGS

-636 SIEQPNIDM
+636 SIDQPNIDM
-645 NLTRHTVQVGYDRDV
+645 DLTRHTVQVGYDRDV

-676 NYTGGHADG
+676 SYSGGHADG

-709 IGRMHGNYTVSNSA
+709 IGRMHGNYTASNA
-723 ATLSGT
+723 AVTLSGSQ
-729 EKAWGTSLSAEYG
+729 KAWGTSLSAEYG

-764 QDFDTVARGGGN
+764 QGFDTVARGGGN
-776 TLNVHQDAFNSVI
+776 TLNIHQDAFNSVV

-814 FAGSFDT
+814 FAGGFDT
-821 QYQEEGYAPKTT
+821 QYHEEGYAPKAT

-840 WLSMELGGSVQLSD
+840 WLNMELGGSVRLSD

-876 DAGVRFN
+876 DAGVRFS

>member
-8 RAKHKKYGVLAL
+8 RMTHKKYGALTL

-37 TGTTFNKGRIDGKP
+37 TKTEFKEQITGNVYF
-51 ALFASSSDFKKY
+51 SSEYKKA
-63 NVWDSTTKTYT
+63 NVWDSASNTYT
-74 FTKDSVLNVRS
+74 FTKDSVLNAKS
-85 ITGEAKPIN
+85 ITGEKKPIN
-94 VSAPGVT
+94 ISAPGVT
-101 LTLNSKDEYGIQSYC
+101 LTLNSKDQYGIQSYC
-116 GRSYKADH
+116 GRHFKADH
-124 NHKKVYDVNITA
+124 NYKKVKDITITA
-136 KKIVINVDQTT
+136 KKVVINIDHTGA
-147 SSGGGKETFGIVC
+147 SGAGKETFGIVSA
-160 GSDNTKYNI
+160 SDQAKN
-169 PHSTVTVNG
+169 STVTVNG
-178 DVDITVK
+178 DVDINVK
-185 NKYYKD
+185 NKYYKA
-191 PDATGE
+191 PDGTGE
-197 VDPTFTNGIATV
+197 VDPTFTNGIATT
-209 HHGSVVVNGDA
+209 HHGNVVVNGNA
-220 KIHVRVPE
+220 KIKVRVPE
-228 QAQESPN
+228 QEQNSPN

-254 YDEKKPGSKVTVSGD
+254 YDADKPGSTVTIGGD
-269 VDIDVDGTGVHAGA
+269 VDVDVDGTGVHAGA
-283 RSLITIG
+283 RSLITIR
-290 GGGTIRTQKD
+290 GGGTILTKKD

-318 VVRDSAGNVTS
+318 VALDSAGNVTG

-340 IALLSREDG
+340 IALIDREESAS
-349 KTTPG
+349 TPG

-370 LHGVVLDDF
+370 FHGIVLDDF
-379 KENDQTYKP
+379 KEHGKNEPGKR
-388 EKQAVREKTGLNLYL
+388 AIREKTGLNLYL
-403 QNGATWHNSSWG
+403 QNGATWHNSKWG
-415 TMLPARKWGGLTHD
+415 TMLPKEKWRGVTHD
-429 FTGSKLRSLIG
+429 FTGSKVRSLVG

-461 NYSGYTNIMYKHDAA
+461 NYSGYTNLMYKHDAA

-484 NIVIKKAAAN
+484 DIVIKKAAPN

-501 DNTGLNTDSKNPE
+501 DNAGLNPDSKNPE
-514 ERGKVDATL
+514 ERGKVEATL

-539 RNLKGQVEIA
+539 RNLKGQVGIA
-549 EGLTSSSASLR
+549 EGLTTSAATLR

-567 AATGQGKFIP
+567 AATGQGKFTP

-595 GLLAGA
+595 GLLTGA

-609 DLQRRMGELRLKS
+609 DLQRRMGELRLGS

-636 SIEQPNIDM
+636 SIDQPNIDM
-645 NLTRHTVQVGYDRDV
+645 DLTRHTVQVGYDRDV

-676 NYTGGHADG
+676 NYSGGHADG

-709 IGRMHGNYTVSNSA
+709 IGRMHGNYTASNA
-723 ATLSGT
+723 AVTLSGSQ
-729 EKAWGTSLSAEYG
+729 KAWGTSLSAEYG

-764 QDFDTVARGGGN
+764 QGFDTVAHGGGN
-776 TLNVHQDAFNSVI
+776 TLNIHQDAFNSVV

-814 FAGSFDT
+814 FAGGFDT
-821 QYQEEGYAPKTT
+821 QYHEEGYAPKAT

-840 WLSMELGGSVQLSD
+840 WLNMELGGSVRLSD

-876 DAGVRFN
+876 DAGVRFS

>member
-8 RAKHKKYGVLAL
+8 RMTHKKYGALTL

-30 SVFAAEQ
+30 SAFAAEQ
-37 TGTTFNKGRIDGKP
+37 TKTVFKDQINGTVYY
-51 ALFASSSDFKKY
+51 SSEYKRA
-63 NVWDSTTKTYT
+63 NVWDSASKTYK
-74 FTKDSVLNVRS
+74 FTKDSTINAKS
-85 ITGEAKPIN
+85 ITGASPIN
-94 VSAPGVT
+94 ISAPGVT
-101 LTLNSKDEYGIQSYC
+101 LTLNSKDQYGIQSYC
-116 GRSYKADH
+116 ERGFKADH
-124 NHKKVYDVNITA
+124 NYKKTNDITITA
-136 KKIVINVDQTT
+136 KKVVINVDQIAK
-147 SSGGGKETFGIVC
+147 SGSGKETFGIVC
-160 GSDNTKYNI
+160 GSDNTKYNV

-185 NKYYKD
+185 NKYYKA
-191 PDATGE
+191 PNGSGE
-197 VDPTFTNGIATV
+197 QDPTFTNGIATV
-209 HHGSVVVNGDA
+209 HHGNIVVNGNA
-220 KIHVRVPE
+220 KVHVRVPE
-228 QAQESPN
+228 QEQDSPN

-254 YDEKKPGSKVTVSGD
+254 YDEDKPGSTVTIGGD
-269 VDIDVDGTGVHAGA
+269 VDVDVDGTGVHAGA

-290 GGGTIRTQKD
+290 GGGTIRTKQD

-318 VVRDSAGNVTS
+318 VVRDSTGNVTG

-340 IALLSREDG
+340 IALISREDG

-379 KENDQTYKP
+379 KENDPTYKP

-403 QNGATWHNSSWG
+403 QNGATWHNSKWG
-415 TMLPARKWGGLTHD
+415 TLPTGNWGGRTHD
-429 FTGSKLRSLIG
+429 FTGSKLRALIG

-461 NYSGYTNIMYKHDAA
+461 NYSGYTNLMYKHDAA

-484 NIVIKKAAAN
+484 DIVIKKAAPN

-501 DNTGLNTDSKNPE
+501 DNAGLNPGSKNPE
-514 ERGKVDATL
+514 ERGKVEATL

-539 RNLKGQVEIA
+539 RNLKGQVGIA
-549 EGLTSSSASLR
+549 EGLTTSAATLR

-567 AATGQGKFIP
+567 AATGQGKFTP

-595 GLLAGA
+595 GLLTGA

-609 DLQRRMGELRLKS
+609 DLQRRMGELRLGS

-636 SIEQPNIDM
+636 SIDQPNIDM
-645 NLTRHTVQVGYDRDV
+645 DLTRHTVQVGYDRDV

-676 NYTGGHADG
+676 NYSGGHADG

-723 ATLSGT
+723 TTLSGT

-764 QDFDTVARGGGN
+764 QGLDTVARGGGN
-776 TLNVHQDAFNSVI
+776 TLNIHQDAFNSVV

-814 FAGSFDT
+814 FAGGFDT
-821 QYQEEGYAPKTT
+821 QYHEEGYAPKAT

-840 WLSMELGGSVQLSD
+840 WLSMELGGSVRLSD

-876 DAGVRFN
+876 DAGVRFS

>member
-8 RAKHKKYGVLAL
+8 RMTHKKYGALTL

-30 SVFAAEQ
+30 SAFAAEQ
-37 TGTTFNKGRIDGKP
+37 TKTVFKDQINGTVYY
-51 ALFASSSDFKKY
+51 SSEYKRA
-63 NVWDSTTKTYT
+63 NVWDSASKTYK
-74 FTKDSVLNVRS
+74 FTKDSTINAKS
-85 ITGEAKPIN
+85 ITGASPIN
-94 VSAPGVT
+94 ISAPGVT
-101 LTLNSKDEYGIQSYC
+101 LTLNSKDQYGIQSYC
-116 GRSYKADH
+116 ERGFKADH
-124 NHKKVYDVNITA
+124 NYKKTNDITITA
-136 KKIVINVDQTT
+136 KKVVINVDQIAK
-147 SSGGGKETFGIVC
+147 SGSGKETFGIVC
-160 GSDNTKYNI
+160 GSDNTKYNV

-185 NKYYKD
+185 NKYYKA
-191 PDATGE
+191 PNGSGE
-197 VDPTFTNGIATV
+197 QDPTFTNGIATV
-209 HHGSVVVNGDA
+209 HHGNIVVNGNA
-220 KIHVRVPE
+220 KVHVRVPE
-228 QAQESPN
+228 QEQDSPN

-254 YDEKKPGSKVTVSGD
+254 YDEDKPGSTVTIGGD
-269 VDIDVDGTGVHAGA
+269 VDVDVDGTGVHAGA

-290 GGGTIRTQKD
+290 GGGTIRTKQD

-318 VVRDSAGNVTS
+318 VVRDSAGNVTG

-340 IALLSREDG
+340 IALISREDG

-379 KENDQTYKP
+379 KENDPTYKP

-403 QNGATWHNSSWG
+403 QNGATWHNSKWG
-415 TMLPARKWGGLTHD
+415 TLPTGNWGGRTHD
-429 FTGSKLRSLIG
+429 FTGSKLRALIG

-461 NYSGYTNIMYKHDAA
+461 NYSGYTNLMYKHDAA

-484 NIVIKKAAAN
+484 DIVIKKAAPN

-501 DNTGLNTDSKNPE
+501 DNAGLNPGSKNPE
-514 ERGKVDATL
+514 ERGKVEATL

-539 RNLKGQVEIA
+539 RNLKGQVGIA
-549 EGLTSSSASLR
+549 EGLTTSAATLR

-567 AATGQGKFIP
+567 AATGQGKFTP

-595 GLLAGA
+595 GLLTGA

-609 DLQRRMGELRLKS
+609 DLQRRMGELRLGS

-636 SIEQPNIDM
+636 SIDQPNIDM
-645 NLTRHTVQVGYDRDV
+645 DLTRHTVQVGYDRDV

-676 NYTGGHADG
+676 NYSGGHADG

-723 ATLSGT
+723 TTLSGT

-764 QDFDTVARGGGN
+764 QGLDTVARGGGN
-776 TLNVHQDAFNSVI
+776 TLNIHQDAFNSVV

-814 FAGSFDT
+814 FAGGFDT
-821 QYQEEGYAPKTT
+821 QYHEEGYAPKAT

-840 WLSMELGGSVQLSD
+840 WLSMELGGSVRLSD

-876 DAGVRFN
+876 DAGVRFS

>member
-8 RAKHKKYGVLAL
+8 RMTHKKYGALTL

-30 SVFAAEQ
+30 SAFAAEQ
-37 TGTTFNKGRIDGKP
+37 TKTVFKDQINGTVYY
-51 ALFASSSDFKKY
+51 SSEYKRA
-63 NVWDSTTKTYT
+63 NVWDSASKTYK
-74 FTKDSVLNVRS
+74 FTKDSTINAKS
-85 ITGEAKPIN
+85 ITGASPIN
-94 VSAPGVT
+94 ISAPGVT
-101 LTLNSKDEYGIQSYC
+101 LTLNSKDQYGIQSYC
-116 GRSYKADH
+116 ERGFKADH
-124 NHKKVYDVNITA
+124 NYKKTNDITITA
-136 KKIVINVDQTT
+136 KKVVINVDQIAK
-147 SSGGGKETFGIVC
+147 SGSGKETFGIVC
-160 GSDNTKYNI
+160 GSDNTKYNV

-185 NKYYKD
+185 NKYYKA
-191 PDATGE
+191 PNGSGE
-197 VDPTFTNGIATV
+197 QDPTFTNGIATV
-209 HHGSVVVNGDA
+209 HHGNIVVNGNA
-220 KIHVRVPE
+220 KVHVRVPE
-228 QAQESPN
+228 QEQDSPN

-254 YDEKKPGSKVTVSGD
+254 YDEDKPGSTVTIGGD
-269 VDIDVDGTGVHAGA
+269 VDVDVDGTGVHAGA

-290 GGGTIRTQKD
+290 GGGTIRTKQD

-318 VVRDSAGNVTS
+318 VVRDSTGNVTG

-340 IALLSREDG
+340 IALISREDG

-379 KENDQTYKP
+379 KENDPTYKP

-403 QNGATWHNSSWG
+403 QNGATWHNSKWG
-415 TMLPARKWGGLTHD
+415 TLPTGNWGGRTHD
-429 FTGSKLRSLIG
+429 FTGSKLRALIG

-452 EDDRPISIE
+452 EDDHPISIE
-461 NYSGYTNIMYKHDAA
+461 NYSGYTNLMYKHDAA

-484 NIVIKKAAAN
+484 DIVIKKAAPN

-501 DNTGLNTDSKNPE
+501 DNAGLNPGSKNPE
-514 ERGKVDATL
+514 ERGKVEATL

-539 RNLKGQVEIA
+539 RNLKGQVGIA
-549 EGLTSSSASLR
+549 EGLTTSAATLR

-567 AATGQGKFIP
+567 AATGQGKFTP

-595 GLLAGA
+595 GLLTGA

-609 DLQRRMGELRLKS
+609 DLQRRMGELRLGS

-636 SIEQPNIDM
+636 SIDQPNIDM
-645 NLTRHTVQVGYDRDV
+645 DLTRHTVQVGYDRDV

-676 NYTGGHADG
+676 NYSGGHADG

-723 ATLSGT
+723 TTLSGT

-764 QDFDTVARGGGN
+764 QGLDTVARGGGN
-776 TLNVHQDAFNSVI
+776 TLNIHQDAFNSVV

-814 FAGSFDT
+814 FAGGFDT
-821 QYQEEGYAPKTT
+821 QYHEEGYAPKAT

-840 WLSMELGGSVQLSD
+840 WLSMELGGSVRLSD

-876 DAGVRFN
+876 DAGVRFS

>member
-8 RAKHKKYGVLAL
+8 RMTHKKYGALTL

-30 SVFAAEQ
+30 SAFAAEQ
-37 TGTTFNKGRIDGKP
+37 TKTVFKDQITGTVYFGSEYRK
-51 ALFASSSDFKKY
+51 A
-63 NVWDSTTKTYT
+63 NVWDSASKTYK
-74 FTKDSVLNVRS
+74 FTKDSTINARS
-85 ITGEAKPIN
+85 ITGASNPIN
-94 VSAPGVT
+94 ISAPGVT
-101 LTLNSKDEYGIQSYC
+101 LTLNSKDQYGIQSYC
-116 GRSYKADH
+116 ERGFKADH
-124 NHKKVYDVNITA
+124 NYKKTNDITITA
-136 KKIVINVDQTT
+136 KKVVINVDQIAK
-147 SSGGGKETFGIVC
+147 SGSGKETFGIVC
-160 GSDNTKYNI
+160 GSDNTKYNV

-185 NKYYKD
+185 NKYYKA
-191 PDATGE
+191 PNGSGE
-197 VDPTFTNGIATV
+197 QDPTFTNGIATV
-209 HHGSVVVNGDA
+209 HHGNIVVNGNA
-220 KIHVRVPE
+220 KVHVRVPE
-228 QAQESPN
+228 QEQDSPN

-254 YDEKKPGSKVTVSGD
+254 YDEDKPGSTVTIGGD
-269 VDIDVDGTGVHAGA
+269 VDVDVDGTGVHAGA

-290 GGGTIRTQKD
+290 GGGTIRTKQD

-318 VVRDSAGNVTS
+318 VVRDSAGNVTG

-340 IALLSREDG
+340 IALISREDG

-379 KENDQTYKP
+379 KENDPTYKP

-403 QNGATWHNSSWG
+403 QNGATWHNSKWG
-415 TMLPARKWGGLTHD
+415 TLPTGNWGGRTHD
-429 FTGSKLRSLIG
+429 FTGSKLRALIG

-461 NYSGYTNIMYKHDAA
+461 NYSGYTNLMYKHDAA

-484 NIVIKKAAAN
+484 DIVIKKAAPN

-501 DNTGLNTDSKNPE
+501 DNAGLNPGSKNPE
-514 ERGKVDATL
+514 ERGKVEATL

-539 RNLKGQVEIA
+539 RNLKGQVGIA
-549 EGLTSSSASLR
+549 EGLTTSAATLR

-567 AATGQGKFIP
+567 AATGQGKFTP

-595 GLLAGA
+595 GLLTGA

-609 DLQRRMGELRLKS
+609 DLQRRMGELRLGS

-636 SIEQPNIDM
+636 SIDQPNIDM
-645 NLTRHTVQVGYDRDV
+645 DLTRHTVQVGYDRDV

-666 AAFDYGKMSA
+666 AAFDYGRMSA
-676 NYTGGHADG
+676 NYSGGHADG

-709 IGRMHGNYTVSNSA
+709 IGRMHGNYTASNA
-723 ATLSGT
+723 AVTLSGSQ
-729 EKAWGTSLSAEYG
+729 KAWGTSLSAEYG

-751 YIEPSA
+751 YVEPSA

-764 QDFDTVARGGGN
+764 QGFDTVARGDGN
-776 TLNVHQDAFNSVI
+776 TLNIHQDAFNSVV

-814 FAGSFDT
+814 FAGGFDT
-821 QYQEEGYAPKTT
+821 QYHEEGYAPKAT

-840 WLSMELGGSVQLSD
+840 WLNMELGGSVRLSD

-876 DAGVRFN
+876 DAGVRFS